1 MKIRT
6 IFVALVALAI
16 GTPASAAP
24 LTKIRFVT
32 DWKAQAEHGGFY
44 EALAEGLY
52 KKAGLDVTIIE
63 GGPAVN
69 VPQMLAGGAADFGIG
84 SDSFIALNLVR
95 QNAGIKAVMAVF
107 QKNPQVLLT
116 HPRADVKR
124 LADMKGKPIMIS
136 DAATVAW
143 WPWLRAKYGFSD
155 TQIRKYTFNLAPF
168 IVDPKAIQEGY
179 LSSEPYTIE
188 RQAHFKPQVFL
199 LADNGFPS
207 YANLIFVPQKW
218 IDTNPKAVQAF
229 VTATQAGWLH
239 YLNGD
244 PRPANAL
251 IKRDNPEMSDDLIKQ
266 AIAKLKAYGIA
277 LSGDAETFGLGTMTD
292 AKWKLFFDTMA
303 ADGLYAKSL
312 PYKNAYDLRF
322 VRGMPQNFQ

>member
-1 MKIRT
+1 
-6 IFVALVALAI
+6 
-16 GTPASAAP
+16 
-24 LTKIRFVT
+24 
-32 DWKAQAEHGGFY
+32 
-44 EALAEGLY
+44 
-52 KKAGLDVTIIE
+52 
-63 GGPAVN
+63 
-69 VPQMLAGGAADFGIG
+69 
-84 SDSFIALNLVR
+84 
-95 QNAGIKAVMAVF
+95 
-107 QKNPQVLLT
+107 
-116 HPRADVKR
+116 
-124 LADMKGKPIMIS
+124 
-136 DAATVAW
+136 
-143 WPWLRAKYGFSD
+143 
-155 TQIRKYTFNLAPF
+155 
-168 IVDPKAIQEGY
+168 
-179 LSSEPYTIE
+179 
-188 RQAHFKPQVFL
+188 
-199 LADNGFPS
+199 
-207 YANLIFVPQKW
+207 VPQKW